1 MVSKSKLSF
10 QSRGIMLRWR
20 DKIINESRSPGRKKV
35 FNFASN
41 SVDVF
46 NNGVTLFFFQMKL
59 SSTLFAVMIL
69 GIISL
74 SSANR
79 IPPHQPSC
87 VTYCGNYAKRCD
99 LQLQGCP
106 LESCDIGDRDCLFNE
121 CMAYF
126 HCNVQRKREKSD
138 VIVETIWGSK
148 AVDKEFS
155 YCESWTERNNSKSLF
170 LHFVYDSL
178 M

>member
-10 QSRGIMLRWR
+10 QSRGIMLGWR
-20 DKIINESRSPGRKKV
+20 GKIMNESRSLWWKKV

-41 SVDVF
+41 SVNVE
-46 NNGVTLFFFQMKL
+46 LPCFFFQMKL

-99 LQLQGCP
+99 LQLLGCP
-106 LESCDIGDRDCLFNE
+106 LESCDIGDRDCLFDE

-126 HCNVQRKREKSD
+126 HCHIQRKREKSD
-138 VIVETIWGSK
+138 ALVEAIWGSK
-148 AVDKEFS
+148 AEHKELNYLWKLNWFTF
-155 YCESWTERNNSKSLF
+155 EGVF
-170 LHFVYDSL
+170 
-178 M
+178 

>member
-1 MVSKSKLSF
+1 MEL
-10 QSRGIMLRWR
+10 LCC
-20 DKIINESRSPGRKKV
+20 
-35 FNFASN
+35 
-41 SVDVF
+41 
-46 NNGVTLFFFQMKL
+46 FFFQMKL
-59 SSTLFAVMIL
+59 SSTLFVVMIL
-69 GIISL
+69 GIVSL

-126 HCNVQRKREKSD
+126 NCHIQRKREKSD

-178 M
+178 MWCNSKVCDDKFSNSLIIHQVKTKEITTVKEVWIPDLN